1 MRVYMLDA
9 DGDSYRGIYFY
20 DEDSILGFTERFD
33 GAPMK
38 NSWTGKELFKYVPR
52 YLPKG
57 DTPSFHASI
66 PVFNARAVEVLAD
79 LLEPNG
85 ELLPIR
91 CQGEDLFLFN
101 VTRLVDALDEENSR
115 LERFD
120 DGRIW
125 DIKLYSFFREKLV
138 TEAVFKLPQIT
149 SSWVYATGPFVERVQ
164 AAGLRGFD
172 FPLVWSSD

>member
-1 MRVYMLDA
+1 MRVYILDA
-9 DGDSYRGIYFY
+9 DVDTFRGIYLAG
-20 DEDSILGFTERFD
+20 EDDWHEFTSRFN
-33 GAPMK
+33 GTPMK
-38 NSWTGKELFKYVPR
+38 DSWTGKELFKFVPR

-57 DTPSFHASI
+57 DTPGFDATI
-66 PVFNARAVEVLAD
+66 PVFNAKAVKVLAD

-85 ELLPIR
+85 ELLPIT
-91 CQGEDLFLFN
+91 CQGEDFHLFN

-125 DIKLYSFFREKLV
+125 DVVRHSFFAERLAGEL
-138 TEAVFKLPQIT
+138 VFKIPQLPLGD
-149 SSWVYATGPFVERVQ
+149 VYATDPFVERVK
-164 AAGLRGFD
+164 AAGLRGFK